1 MPVPGGPQKGTKS
14 FKEAIMKRVIVVV
27 LAVLMLGLAL
37 PKPSEANGEWVP
49 AAIIGGIIF
58 GAAIASAAHHPA
70 PVYAQPAAPVYVQ
83 PYPVYA
89 HPRPVYVQPRPVV
102 VYGSHHAPQYYNHGG
117 YGGGYGYHR

>member
-1 MPVPGGPQKGTKS
+1 
-14 FKEAIMKRVIVVV
+14 MKRVIVVV

-70 PVYAQPAAPVYVQ
+70 PVYAQPVQPVYAQ

-117 YGGGYGYHR
+117 YRGGYYHR